1 MSVLTTREIADA
13 VRDITPHIQ
22 DLEQKYLQ
30 AAKALTDAE
39 IAFDEAEAQAFIN
52 AVDEGATGE
61 LAKRKATLATLDKKR
76 EVKRLKEEKAAA
88 RIGSE
93 AWGKVL
99 DVWSATSHTLNREI
113 KAFVNSGM
121 GS

>member
-13 VRDITPHIQ
+13 VHAIEPHVA
-22 DLEQKYLQ
+22 DLEQKYLS

-39 IAFDEAEAQAFIN
+39 IALEEAEAQAFID
-52 AVDEGATGE
+52 AVDAGATGE
-61 LAKRKATLATLDKKR
+61 LAKRKASLATLELKR
-76 EVKRLKEEKAAA
+76 EVKRLKEQKAAA

-113 KAFVNSGM
+113 KAFVNSGV
-121 GS
+121 GQ